1 FSDNMERLGNRVQL
15 DEIIALRFSELSC
28 HEAMQELEAAG
39 LAYGRL
45 NEVADVSRH
54 PHVRRVA
61 VSTPEGTVETIAP
74 AAIFN
79 AERPSLRPVPA
90 LGAHT
95 QTVRE
100 EALRRLGDRA
110 ASA

>member
-1 FSDNMERLGNRVQL
+1 
-15 DEIIALRFSELSC
+15 
-28 HEAMQELEAAG
+28 
-39 LAYGRL
+39 
-45 NEVADVSRH
+45 
-54 PHVRRVA
+54 VA